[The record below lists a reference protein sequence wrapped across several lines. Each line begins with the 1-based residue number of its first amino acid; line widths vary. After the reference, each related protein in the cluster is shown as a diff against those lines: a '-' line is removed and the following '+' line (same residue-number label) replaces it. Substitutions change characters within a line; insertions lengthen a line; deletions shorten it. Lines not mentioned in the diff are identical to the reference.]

1 MMIFSFSTILI
12 MGTGISVSADS
23 SVEENIPDDM
33 IQQIEQCQEETD
45 FFSSNSE
52 VGNFSSGSTDSNDD
66 NNNSGD
72 NNNGGDNNNNNG
84 GATQTIITTIVAIA
98 IITMAM
104 TLTVIIKMTIRM
116 VTVTPVLI

>member
-1 MMIFSFSTILI
+1 MMIFSFSAILI

-84 GATQTIITTIVAIA
+84 GATQTI
-98 IITMAM
+98 TMAM

>member
-1 MMIFSFSTILI
+1 MAKTKKILKQMMIFSFSAILI

-45 FFSSNSE
+45 FSAVIRKSVTSA
-52 VGNFSSGSTDSNDD
+52 VAVPT
-66 NNNSGD
+66 
-72 NNNGGDNNNNNG
+72 
-84 GATQTIITTIVAIA
+84 AMMITTIAVITITAVIITTIVAIA

>member
-1 MMIFSFSTILI
+1 MAKTKKILKQMMIFSFSAILI

-72 NNNGGDNNNNNG
+72 NNNGGDNTGGDNNTG
-84 GATQTIITTIVAIA
+84 ED
-98 IITMAM
+98 
-104 TLTVIIKMTIRM
+104 
-116 VTVTPVLI
+116 TPTDTP

>member
-1 MMIFSFSTILI
+1 MKIQMAKTKKILKQMMIFSFSAILI

-72 NNNGGDNNNNNG
+72 NNNGGDNTGGDNNTG
-84 GATQTIITTIVAIA
+84 ED
-98 IITMAM
+98 
-104 TLTVIIKMTIRM
+104 
-116 VTVTPVLI
+116 TPTDTP

>member
-1 MMIFSFSTILI
+1 MAKTKKILKQMMIFSFSAILI

-72 NNNGGDNNNNNG
+72 TIT
-84 GATQTIITTIVAIA
+84 AVIITTIVAIA